1 MPEEKVVNLGGTIE
15 GFPVQQTGSF
25 NGGNGVPASSS
36 VSDIYNS
43 IGKKP
48 VGRPSISINS
58 FYTGDR
64 YESAL
69 PGTDTEEMAAQQ
81 QSSGAKWVNAIGK
94 MAGTATGSFVS
105 GTAGLVYGIG
115 KAAYDGK
122 FSSLYNN
129 EVTQSMDEM
138 SKYLEDALPNYY
150 TAKEKNADW
159 WSPDNLFTANFWADK
174 VLKNIGYSAGALA
187 GGVAWSSL
195 FKAIGLTNQL
205 VKSGKALELVT
216 ETEKAMTAVP
226 RIQQYAAMQ
235 NTLTSLGKKFLQG
248 PASSIL
254 KSSDRI
260 LTSAMGTFGEASL
273 EALQN
278 MNDFRQK
285 AIEEYKATYGEA
297 PTGAA
302 LDEINDYSEKVG
314 NFTWGF
320 NTLLLTGTNYIQ
332 LPKILGSSRK
342 NDKLLLGEIER
353 DLSKPIGSQ
362 WYTPRPGLLQKTKG
376 AAGLFF
382 SKGEAF
388 EEGAQFA
395 IQTGTEAFFN
405 RAYENKEDIS
415 SFWSNLASVFEGTMN
430 EGIEKTLDSKE
441 GLESIL
447 IGGLSGGIQQIR
459 GNVKEQGFFGTGGE
473 RAKNTDIAVSSLNK
487 TGTQQVLK
495 DQIKYSAIGI
505 NSQRLRQEGIA
516 NNDVLSEKDYERDYA
531 LSYIMPRVKYGKTD
545 SIYDE
550 VDNYIQQSTSDE
562 GFNELKSEGI
572 VSEGE
577 TRESFIKRANSVK
590 ELAKNTEKIYSQIND
605 RYSAYVDA
613 DGNRIFSDGV
623 VDRMV
628 YAASKVSDYDVRIPE
643 LNLSLL
649 TASIDTQS
657 VLEGIIENNEP
668 SVEATKAALDK
679 INSMN
684 VISEEK
690 DTLKRDLQDVIELS
704 LRRKLFIDDYEG
716 IRKNPSAYT
725 EVDKVID
732 TEEPAIV
739 KQQIT
744 PEGAKKKKTIEK
756 EVEVG
761 KEYSIKRIA
770 KVEGD
775 KLQVA
780 PKLTVLSKTLGGEYE
795 VRLPDGTTT
804 FLKPEEFKAYE
815 LTEQEIDSKDF
826 ESIVDEAIDTVL
838 RKKKYNKIAKPESNK
853 VAYVNS
859 LGNPQLLADIEKEV
873 NAKSEEFFSK
883 IAEEE
888 RLAKDAALN
897 TALNETSDLGIQT
910 RDTSSGGFEPNNKKT
925 EQEVVDSTTP
935 PVEGYSQ
942 KEPLAEHHVR
952 ANRFGANYYTFANR
966 DNFRG
971 VVVTQGNEKQL
982 GIPGLMQ
989 WLKDKGKADAAVDS
1003 SKTIAMVVMGTDPIT
1018 NERYFVGV
1026 DGKKLDKPTLDT
1038 IIYQTFPETLK
1049 WSTGESMF
1057 RDSIDE
1063 KTEIALTKDYMA
1075 WREQTL
1081 KNPTND
1087 LYKISAS
1094 FGTPQ
1099 NVIASLDE
1107 KGKPIFDR
1115 TARIPVENSGLISE
1129 TDLRTKRVVGVP
1141 TTDGAVVYGSST
1153 FNDVKGVPLLY
1164 ANNGL
1169 VRLNNRNIS
1178 KPEAELIYNAI
1189 VKLANNLFTD
1199 KNLKSNESVMLYNW
1213 LKSVIYWGTPK
1224 DPQGNRKKAGVSSV
1238 FFEDGMLLMGK
1249 EEKKFSIKPSDLKKN
1264 KTAIIEELQ
1273 TMYNNVNS
1281 TLVTGGQKGDWNKP
1295 YQEITAI
1302 TPEGIETREWKNYQS
1317 FLLSAKNPDGSA
1329 RNVPLATRIRPLKN
1343 AEDTNRKG
1351 IYFTLIDKKGN
1362 TSQEVPPVQPQKK
1375 VVIPATATEAKKT
1388 QPVKKFDL
1396 FGKENE
1402 IETKL
1407 GKFTF
1412 TVDKA
1417 KFEETNGKKGVMLPD
1432 PSSDPEYSVVLE
1444 AAIGKLSQMPKS
1456 GITEDTPNDDAIPI
1470 AENLIRSIIASEIK
1484 KQLAPASVETK
1495 PLTVNTAKQIEESIL
1510 ANQLIDNVVDRLKDV
1525 KDIVGAF
1532 DWVLGNFPA
1541 SLIAQF
1547 TQGDIAARDQLL
1559 SQVRSFIKQ
1568 AAPVST
1574 DAKADIERRRR
1585 EDKQF
1590 VKEYLLSHTA
1600 PEYIPLASL
1609 KGIKHPNQTIANG
1622 WIDRYY
1628 NAELAAL
1635 EGAKP
1640 AVSRSL
1646 QDRINQR
1653 KQTGSTKRGSDFRMM
1668 LAEDLKKLK
1677 PENWAKVE
1685 AFLKSAYPNIPVYR
1699 VKNYILAANGRRAH
1713 GMFQDGAIYLSKNA
1727 EVGTIYHEVFH
1738 AIWQALTNP
1747 NERTNI
1753 RNEFTSREGM
1763 FFDRVNLKNVKYSE
1777 ATEKQMEEKLA
1788 EELRDYFQ
1796 EGKIP
1801 QKPAKVKQSWI
1812 AKLFSDIANFFR
1824 TFFTGENAKSNTEKL
1839 FEKIGSGYFKQ
1850 ATPYDSPLSFAKQGF
1865 IDIED
1870 VVGGELADYSLDSFT
1885 GEQVHDLMQHMTY
1898 IVVRDLF
1905 EENKGLFEITK
1916 ITREEEYKKLQD
1928 ELGDLMAENIVEVN
1942 KMADEN
1948 ETTTADADIM
1958 IDHYNNLY
1966 ENIINNWDSLV
1977 EKHEEYLK
1985 SYGIEFDENDEIDF
1999 NSLEK
2004 GKDDPYGDAR
2014 KMDNMRKTNAA
2025 VKLLLASLPVVQ
2037 TDGSEKLSSIGGY
2050 TLLPMSEMFMGTIN
2064 NVHTSR
2070 SMTEMLNRVK
2080 VMANDDP
2087 KYIKLYNR
2095 LSKLKNIDEI
2105 DNAADLQ
2112 LLSAFWRS
2120 FKKQSPTVKTVYVL
2134 DNGDVQVGDANFTTA
2149 ARQVKDEFIN
2159 SIKDKVAKGS
2169 KYFKKA
2175 ENGKS
2180 YIGNADAIKDAKLDS
2195 LEAQVSF
2202 MNELGIEFDLDRLS
2216 IMPEK
2221 SQFSTAVNGIR
2232 SSIANSKSIISIGGR
2247 TLDIELRLRQLSEI
2261 KAKMDNP
2268 EFSSTYYNVNGEL
2281 TQTFIGTN
2289 AASDLYDMLSQI
2301 DNLNDLSG
2309 TQYEY
2314 LLTDSFAKNS
2324 VLLYKMFDKDSGIRI
2339 EGTEELM
2346 GTAYADGTVNQVT
2359 GKQKESSKLNYK
2371 ERLVQELNLNLAG
2384 YYLNLIPGDA
2394 AIEHMMYMGNTVDK
2408 SDILGNYKRAHTI
2421 FRGYLEDEISLA
2433 KDKNRRVAKG
2443 KKADELR
2450 FFKGILGE
2458 KLQADVLSFEGSIE
2472 EMYKEYGD
2480 DINSAID
2487 KFINSEREKL
2497 KSSLIEY
2504 NVLTME
2510 DNKFK
2515 AQGLSFGKEALSE
2528 DELNN
2533 ELAALSINYAI
2544 NNIELHKLLYSDPYQ
2559 YSEELK
2565 RIKSFLSPRQAII
2578 NSSPEMNTAFHKVWN
2593 EGFDEGDVAHTNFER
2608 DYFRGATVA
2617 DINATIDLKDYG
2629 VWEETDGGGIISLKA
2644 LRNFKIR
2651 ASEWDSDQ
2659 EKQYKYDMAWE
2670 KQDKGG
2676 KLNRRERKALAA
2688 GNPKVMR
2695 TYTPIKPIVSGN
2707 KANGRNFNDVVL
2719 DKFAL
2724 YPFSYRIL
2732 KEINP
2737 TANGIKLYD
2746 KMQAEDVDYVVFKS
2760 GRKVGAEKTFS
2771 LYDKDGNFNDEPFE
2785 TEEQKNDI
2793 NVPQTVL
2800 NIPFAIMSIQS
2811 DVPSKEEN
2819 IVTRGSQMT
2828 KLATLD
2834 FMAAGVPI
2842 DFKPEIKSFTERYNA
2857 WYDLDE
2863 AQQLK
2868 ESELYKEIKNN
2879 QDILE
2884 ALVEEGVHAL
2894 TNEFGLTK
2902 VEGGYKIDSLD
2913 KVADALKNEITKREV
2928 NDNISA
2934 ALKGYKSGAVILEA
2948 TPAYQQ
2954 IRNILYSIADR
2965 NVMSPKMSG
2974 GMKVQIPSTLLES
2987 TRKVK
2992 DGIYT
2997 SDVLG
3002 FYEKDG
3008 ERVCEIM
3015 VARWFKS
3022 DLTDDELIEQFKNS
3036 ELLKGIGFRIPT
3048 QKQNSIDSFVIKR
3061 FLPEEFGDAVVIPS
3075 ALVKKVGSDFD
3086 IDKLNVYL
3094 KNVDVNKTTGEVRL
3108 IPYQGTGEEI
3118 RNRFKKRSDYKKSL
3132 ENGYIESLQKL
3143 TSHPLNFDNLIKPN
3157 SADQMK
3163 GLSKEIV
3170 AKLGLGSFDYNVA
3183 SNMLSRRF
3191 MSRLRHAFVTG
3202 KYAIGIAAV
3211 NQTNHSLNQR
3221 APIYIDFEGRMGNL
3235 SLQDRKFLGDG
3246 KINFNEYNSIEIG
3259 GKSYPTVSMI
3269 QNAKEKNPDNISDI
3283 LGQFIDGYVDISKD
3297 TWIMELGATPNVAST
3312 WMFLIK
3318 VGVPV
3323 ESVAYFMNQPIVR
3336 EYLRELEKKGSTW
3349 LFNDRLRKN
3358 IDKKYKGSSNLKIST
3373 VPSNERLLDMIGKTF
3388 VETPGK
3394 QTLTSSQIA
3403 EQKFIL
3409 REFLKYA
3416 KMGEQLFYVTQGTN
3430 FDTASFNDPFLIFK
3444 KLYQLDKARN
3454 TVFASTVGGKTLS
3467 AADAILENSFLGKLK
3482 DGAIDVRQALSE
3494 ILLSDR
3500 KGTIRETVQNVLKTY
3515 VKMNDRD
3522 FVKTSQRVVA
3532 TLFDWATQTQK
3543 GWNSDIQD
3551 VLISKEKNVAK
3562 RVNDFIAPIKK
3573 NPAHPLYNNHIIKT
3587 LTPDFA
3593 DGEQEV
3599 NNLKFKNKPNKVY
3612 DQNQIIYAF
3621 KEIKNYLKSEGNEA
3635 LYDDLVK
3642 LSVLQSGLT
3651 QSTVS
3656 FTNLLPYDDFLNVY
3670 NDVLADLPIMSIKEF
3685 KDLNVFE
3692 RTFWNYDDVVPHME
3706 AEYRV
3711 DWMTGFT
3718 EYNTNMMFKP
3728 EVYNAMKAKELP
3740 ILLKLPISAEETNY
3754 DVIVYT
3760 YEKQIPAKQK
3770 REMRQRGD
3778 YSYVNKGLFK
3788 KVGMVDGGSG
3798 NKVFIYK
3805 AINAWGDGIFAK
3817 EFYNIAQKSVI
3828 DNGFNESDETI
3839 TDDIILSYFGTVPAI
3854 APIVDEE
3861 VTSFIEETPVTE
3873 IAPKSVIVNNDVIE
3887 EKPVDEKDIDK
3898 VTKDTL
3904 IKNNLEP
3911 NEVKV
3916 VEINGKQRVINISN
3930 VPAKVKRGYSKF
3942 YSKTSNDIYF
3952 IERYGKKIVVPGFED
3967 LNLVIDQESN
3977 FVYELSTGQY
3987 ILTNSSTQKGIKE
4000 ELETLFK
4007 EKDFRTVLTK
4017 SKKIDINDAILNI
4030 TYPTFND
4037 SFSSERQKEIVTNF
4051 ASKHKL
4057 SEEKALEYI
4066 NNAIA
4071 TKGQEVIDKLNEC
4084 Y

>member
-25 NGGNGVPASSS
+25 NGGNGVPASLS

-48 VGRPSISINS
+48 VGRPSISVNS

-226 RIQQYAAMQ
+226 RVQQYAAMQ

-248 PASSIL
+248 PTSSIL

-342 NDKLLLGEIER
+342 NDKLLLGDIER

-459 GNVKEQGFFGTGGE
+459 GNVKEQGFFGTAGE

-550 VDNYIQQSTSDE
+550 VDNYIQQSTSEE

-572 VSEGE
+572 VGEGE

-643 LNLSLL
+643 LNTSLL
-649 TASIDTQS
+649 TAGIDTQS

-716 IRKNPSAYT
+716 IRKNPSAYQ
-725 EVDKVID
+725 EVDKTID

-770 KVEGD
+770 KIEGD

-815 LTEQEIDSKDF
+815 LTEQEVDSKDF
-826 ESIVDEAIDTVL
+826 ESIVDDAIDTVL
-838 RKKKYNKIAKPESNK
+838 RKKKYNKIPKPEGNK

-897 TALNETSDLGIQT
+897 TALNETSDIGIQT
-910 RDTSSGGFEPNNKKT
+910 RDISSGGFEPNNKKT
-925 EQEVVDSTTP
+925 NQEVVDSTTP

-971 VVVTQGNEKQL
+971 VVVTQGNETQL

-989 WLKDKGKADAAVDS
+989 WLKDKGLAGAPVDP

-1081 KNPTND
+1081 ANPTND
-1087 LYKISAS
+1087 LYKIGAS

-1099 NVIASLDE
+1099 RVVASLDE
-1107 KGKPIFDR
+1107 KGKPIFDK
-1115 TARIPVENSGLISE
+1115 TATIPVESSGLVSE

-1164 ANNGL
+1164 TNNGL

-1189 VKLANNLFTD
+1189 VRLANNLFTD

-1264 KTAIIEELQ
+1264 KAAIIEELQ

-1302 TPEGIETREWKNYQS
+1302 TPEGIQTREWKNYQS

-1329 RNVPLATRIRPLKN
+1329 RNEKTIPLTTRIRPLKN

-1362 TSQEVPPVQPQKK
+1362 TSQEVPPAQPQKK
-1375 VVIPATATEAKKT
+1375 VVVPATATEAKKT

-1396 FGKENE
+1396 EGKENV

-1417 KFEETNGKKGVMLPD
+1417 KFEESNGKKGVMLPD
-1432 PSSDPEYSVVLE
+1432 PASDPEYNVILE
-1444 AAIGKLSQMPKS
+1444 TAIGKLSQMPKS

-1484 KQLAPASVETK
+1484 KQLAPAAAVE
-1495 PLTVNTAKQIEESIL
+1495 
-1510 ANQLIDNVVDRLKDV
+1510 VVTT
-1525 KDIVGAF
+1525 
-1532 DWVLGNFPA
+1532 PA
-1541 SLIAQF
+1541 PAP
-1547 TQGDIAARDQLL
+1547 
-1559 SQVRSFIKQ
+1559 Q

-1574 DAKADIERRRR
+1574 DAKADIERRRQEELIR
-1585 EDKQF
+1585 TPVADGNAF
-1590 VKEYLLSHTA
+1590 SYRDSATAKE
-1600 PEYIPLASL
+1600 
-1609 KGIKHPNQTIANG
+1609 
-1622 WIDRYY
+1622 IDAKY

-1635 EGAKP
+1635 EETKP

-1653 KQTGSTKRGSDFRMM
+1653 KQAGSTKRGSDFRMM

-1713 GMFQDGAIYLSKNA
+1713 GMFQDGAIYLSENA

-1738 AIWQALTNP
+1738 AIWQALTDP
-1747 NERTNI
+1747 KERANI
-1753 RNEFTSREGM
+1753 RNEFTSREGT
-1763 FFDRVNLKNVKYSE
+1763 FFDRTNLKNVKYSE

-1788 EELRDYFQ
+1788 EEIRDYFQ

-1812 AKLFSDIANFFR
+1812 AKLFSDIANFFK

-1870 VVGGELADYSLDSFT
+1870 VVGGELADYSLEAFT

-1916 ITREEEYKKLQD
+1916 ITKEEEYKKLQN

-1942 KMADEN
+1942 KMITEGEA
-1948 ETTTADADIM
+1948 TAVEAEAM

-1966 ENIINNWDSLV
+1966 ENIINDWDSLV
-1977 EKHEEYLK
+1977 DKHEEYLK

-2014 KMDNMRKTNAA
+2014 KIDNMRKTNAA

-2037 TDGSEKLSSIGGY
+2037 TNGSEKLSSIGGY
-2050 TLLPMSEMFMGTIN
+2050 TLLPMSEIFMGTMN

-2080 VMANDDP
+2080 AMANDDP

-2095 LSKLKNIDEI
+2095 LSKLKNIDEL

-2159 SIKDKVAKGS
+2159 SIKDKIAKGS

-2232 SSIANSKSIISIGGR
+2232 SSIANAKSIISIGGR

-2324 VLLYKMFDKDSGIRI
+2324 VLLYKMFDKESGIRI

-2346 GTAYADGTVNQVT
+2346 QTAYADGTVNQKT

-2408 SDILGNYKRAHTI
+2408 SEILGNYKRAHTI

-2458 KLQADVLSFEGSIE
+2458 KLQADVLSFEGSTE
-2472 EMYKEYGD
+2472 DLYKEYGD

-2487 KFINSEREKL
+2487 KFINSERDKL

-2504 NVLTME
+2504 SVLTME

-2617 DINATIDLKDYG
+2617 DINATIGLKDYG

-2651 ASEWDSDQ
+2651 AGEWDSDQ
-2659 EKQYKYDMAWE
+2659 EKQYRYDMAWE

-2732 KEINP
+2732 KEMNS

-2793 NVPQTVL
+2793 NLPQTVL

-2879 QDILE
+2879 QNILE

-3143 TSHPLNFDNLIKPN
+3143 TSHPLNFENLIKPN

-3259 GKSYPTVSMI
+3259 GKSYPTISMI
-3269 QNAKEKNPDNISDI
+3269 QNAKEKDPDNISDI

-3323 ESVAYFMNQPIVR
+3323 ESVAYFMNQPIIR

-3373 VPSNERLLDMIGKTF
+3373 VPSNERLFDMIGKTF

-3454 TVFASTVGGKTLS
+3454 TVFASTVGGETLS

-3500 KGTIRETVQNVLKTY
+3500 KGTIRETVQDVLKTY

-3562 RVNDFIAPIKK
+3562 KVNDFITPIKK
-3573 NPAHPLYNNHIIKT
+3573 NSAHPLYNNHIIKT

-3621 KEIKNYLKSEGNEA
+3621 KELKNYLKSEGNEA

-3642 LSVLQSGLT
+3642 LAVLQSGLT

-3670 NDVLADLPIMSIKEF
+3670 NDVLADLPIMSIKAF

-3817 EFYNIAQKSVI
+3817 EFYNIPQKSVI

-3839 TDDIILSYFGTVPAI
+3839 TDDTILSYFGVMPIMAPTVEEE
-3854 APIVDEE
+3854 EE
-3861 VTSFIEETPVTE
+3861 VADLKPVVSEREYTPEKLTRENMPTNGIFVFGSNTEGRHGLGAAKDAKNMFGAIKGQAEGLQGKSYAIVTKNLTSGIEMFGRKITKTGERSIERFEIREQLEDLMQFAENNPDKKFYVTKLGSSLAGYSVEE
-3873 IAPKSVIVNNDVIE
+3873 IKDLFEKIKDTIPNNVILPREYEVRSTQPTKEAPKAVRGISTPSGKLKLRDGKE
-3887 EKPVDEKDIDK
+3887 Y
-3898 VTKDTL
+3898 L
-3904 IKNNLEP
+3904 I
-3911 NEVKV
+3911 
-3916 VEINGKQRVINISN
+3916 S
-3930 VPAKVKRGYSKF
+3930 
-3942 YSKTSNDIYF
+3942 
-3952 IERYGKKIVVPGFED
+3952 
-3967 LNLVIDQESN
+3967 
-3977 FVYELSTGQY
+3977 
-3987 ILTNSSTQKGIKE
+3987 
-4000 ELETLFK
+4000 
-4007 EKDFRTVLTK
+4007 
-4017 SKKIDINDAILNI
+4017 DIN
-4030 TYPTFND
+4030 
-4037 SFSSERQKEIVTNF
+4037 SELLQSIGYKPSEIG
-4051 ASKHKL
+4051 KL
-4057 SEEKALEYI
+4057 LKSI
-4066 NNAIA
+4066 
-4071 TKGQEVIDKLNEC
+4071 C
-4084 Y
+4084 

>member
-43 IGKKP
+43 IGQKP

-195 FKAIGLTNQL
+195 FKTIGLTNQL

-815 LTEQEIDSKDF
+815 LTEQEVDSKDF

-838 RKKKYNKIAKPESNK
+838 RKKKYNKIAKPEGNK

-897 TALNETSDLGIQT
+897 TALNETSDIGIQT

-925 EQEVVDSTTP
+925 EQEVIDSTTP

-942 KEPLAEHHVR
+942 KEPLAEHYVR

-989 WLKDKGKADAAVDS
+989 WLKDKGKADAAVDP

-1099 NVIASLDE
+1099 RVVASLDE

-1199 KNLKSNESVMLYNW
+1199 KNLKSNESVILYNW

-1375 VVIPATATEAKKT
+1375 VVIPATATEVKKT

-1396 FGKENE
+1396 SGKENE

-1412 TVDKA
+1412 TVDEA

-1432 PSSDPEYSVVLE
+1432 PSSDPEYSLVLE
-1444 AAIGKLSQMPKS
+1444 AAIGKLSQMAKS

-1484 KQLAPASVETK
+1484 KQLAPAPQAPVKNTFDSVIDQINKSLGKKTGTGIYENSPRIIFEFDGKEPSSPSFLIEPITK
-1495 PLTVNTAKQIEESIL
+1495 EGKLYRVKTSRYNV
-1510 ANQLIDNVVDRLKDV
+1510 LIDDTFN
-1525 KDIVGAF
+1525 
-1532 DWVLGNFPA
+1532 
-1541 SLIAQF
+1541 
-1547 TQGDIAARDQLL
+1547 
-1559 SQVRSFIKQ
+1559 IKQ
-1568 AAPVST
+1568 VVSDKGKVYTVKEDELSTVDIQSPLFDQPKTTPVVT
-1574 DAKADIERRRR
+1574 DAKADIERRRQ
-1585 EDKQF
+1585 ESLNAIKQRPNETLF
-1590 VKEYLLSHTA
+1590 TAPYYKKGYNFKQLPTDSAMRTEAEEKEYY
-1600 PEYIPLASL
+1600 EIL
-1609 KGIKHPNQTIANG
+1609 KNNNALTDVSIQVKTREEAEKLIN
-1622 WIDRYY
+1622 DKYD
-1628 NAELAAL
+1628 AELAAL

-1653 KQTGSTKRGSDFRMM
+1653 KQSGSTKRGSNFRMM

-1713 GMFQDGAIYLSKNA
+1713 GMFQDGAIYLSENA

-1738 AIWQALTNP
+1738 AIWQAFTNP

-1928 ELGDLMAENIVEVN
+1928 ELGDLMADNISEIEKMIAEGEV
-1942 KMADEN
+1942 
-1948 ETTTADADIM
+1948 TSADADIM

-2421 FRGYLEDEISLA
+2421 FKGYLEDEISLA

-2458 KLQADVLSFEGSIE
+2458 KLQADVLSFEGSTE
-2472 EMYKEYGD
+2472 ELYKEYGD

-2487 KFINSEREKL
+2487 KFINSERDKL

-2793 NVPQTVL
+2793 NVAQTVI
-2800 NIPFAIMSIQS
+2800 NIPFSIMSIQS

-2884 ALVEEGVHAL
+2884 ALVEEGVYAL

-2902 VEGGYKIDSLD
+2902 VEDGYKIDSLD

-2974 GMKVQIPSTLLES
+2974 GMKVQIPSTLFES

-3061 FLPEEFGDAVVIPS
+3061 FLPQEFGDAVVIPS

-3143 TSHPLNFDNLIKPN
+3143 TSHPLNFENLIKPN

-3170 AKLGLGSFDYNVA
+3170 TKLGLGSFDYNVA

-3246 KINFNEYNSIEIG
+3246 KINFNEYNTIEIG
-3259 GKSYPTVSMI
+3259 GKSYPTISMI
-3269 QNAKEKNPDNISDI
+3269 QNAKEKDPDNISDI

-3358 IDKKYKGSSNLKIST
+3358 IEKKYKGSSNLKIST

-3562 RVNDFIAPIKK
+3562 RVNDFIVPIKK
-3573 NPAHPLYNNHIIKT
+3573 NSAHPLYNNHIIKT

-3760 YEKQIPAKQK
+3760 YEKQISAKQK

-3839 TDDIILSYFGTVPAI
+3839 TDDTILSYFGVMPIMAPTVEEEDVPAQPVSFDI
-3854 APIVDEE
+3854 LEDF
-3861 VTSFIEETPVTE
+3861 TSERKQE
-3873 IAPKSVIVNNDVIE
+3873 I
-3887 EKPVDEKDIDK
+3887 
-3898 VTKDTL
+3898 L
-3904 IKNNLEP
+3904 
-3911 NEVKV
+3911 
-3916 VEINGKQRVINISN
+3916 
-3930 VPAKVKRGYSKF
+3930 
-3942 YSKTSNDIYF
+3942 
-3952 IERYGKKIVVPGFED
+3952 
-3967 LNLVIDQESN
+3967 SN
-3977 FVYELSTGQY
+3977 FAT
-3987 ILTNSSTQKGIKE
+3987 
-4000 ELETLFK
+4000 
-4007 EKDFRTVLTK
+4007 
-4017 SKKIDINDAILNI
+4017 
-4030 TYPTFND
+4030 
-4037 SFSSERQKEIVTNF
+4037 
-4051 ASKHKL
+4051 KHKL
-4057 SEEKALEYI
+4057 TEEQAKNYI
-4066 NNAIA
+4066 NEALQKDRENTI
-4071 TKGQEVIDKLNEC
+4071 TKLKEC

>member
-25 NGGNGVPASSS
+25 NGGNGVPASLS

-43 IGKKP
+43 IGQKP

-94 MAGTATGSFVS
+94 MAGTATSSFVS

-195 FKAIGLTNQL
+195 FKTIGLTNQL

-226 RIQQYAAMQ
+226 RVQQYAAMQ

-690 DTLKRDLQDVIELS
+690 YTLKRDLQDVIELS

-756 EVEVG
+756 EVEIG

-795 VRLPDGTTT
+795 VMLPDGTTT

-815 LTEQEIDSKDF
+815 LTEQEVDSKDF
-826 ESIVDEAIDTVL
+826 ESIVDDVIDTVL
-838 RKKKYNKIAKPESNK
+838 RKKKYNKITKPEGNK

-859 LGNPQLLADIEKEV
+859 LGNLQLLADIEKEV

-888 RLAKDAALN
+888 RLAKDTAIN
-897 TALNETSDLGIQT
+897 TALNETSDIGIQT

-942 KEPLAEHHVR
+942 KEPLAEHYVR

-989 WLKDKGKADAAVDS
+989 WLKDKGKADAAVDP

-1075 WREQTL
+1075 WREKTL
-1081 KNPTND
+1081 TNPTND

-1099 NVIASLDE
+1099 NVVASLDE

-1224 DPQGNRKKAGVSSV
+1224 YPQGNRKKAGVSSV

-1375 VVIPATATEAKKT
+1375 VVIPATATEVKKT

-1444 AAIGKLSQMPKS
+1444 AAIGKLSQMAKS

-1484 KQLAPASVETK
+1484 KQLAPASIETK

-1547 TQGDIAARDQLL
+1547 TQGDIASRDQLL

-1568 AAPVST
+1568 VAPVST
-1574 DAKADIERRRR
+1574 DAKADIERRRQEELIR
-1585 EDKQF
+1585 TPVADGNAF
-1590 VKEYLLSHTA
+1590 SYRDSATAKE
-1600 PEYIPLASL
+1600 
-1609 KGIKHPNQTIANG
+1609 
-1622 WIDRYY
+1622 IDAKY
-1628 NAELAAL
+1628 NAELAGL
-1635 EGAKP
+1635 EEAKP

-1653 KQTGSTKRGSDFRMM
+1653 KQAGSTKRGSNFRMM

-1713 GMFQDGAIYLSKNA
+1713 GMFQDGAIYLSENA

-1738 AIWQALTNP
+1738 AIWQALTDP
-1747 NERTNI
+1747 NERNNI

-1812 AKLFSDIANFFR
+1812 AKLFYDMANFFR

-1928 ELGDLMAENIVEVN
+1928 ELGDLMADNISEIEKMIAEGEV
-1942 KMADEN
+1942 
-1948 ETTTADADIM
+1948 TSADADIM

-2180 YIGNADAIKDAKLDS
+2180 YIGNADAIKDAKLNS

-2289 AASDLYDMLSQI
+2289 AASNLYDMLSQI

-2309 TQYEY
+2309 TQYAY

-2458 KLQADVLSFEGSIE
+2458 KLQADVLSFEGSTE
-2472 EMYKEYGD
+2472 ELYKEYGD

-2487 KFINSEREKL
+2487 KFINSERDKL

-2578 NSSPEMNTAFHKVWN
+2578 NSSTEMNTAFHKVWN
-2593 EGFDEGDVAHTNFER
+2593 EGFDEGDVAYTNFDR

-2793 NVPQTVL
+2793 NVAQTVI
-2800 NIPFAIMSIQS
+2800 NIPFSIMSIQS

-2884 ALVEEGVHAL
+2884 ALVEEGVYAL

-2902 VEGGYKIDSLD
+2902 VEDGYKIDSLD

-2974 GMKVQIPSTLLES
+2974 GMKVQIPSTLFES

-3008 ERVCEIM
+3008 ELVCEIM

-3061 FLPEEFGDAVVIPS
+3061 FLPQEFGDAVVIPS

-3094 KNVDVNKTTGEVRL
+3094 KNVDINKTTGEVRL

-3143 TSHPLNFDNLIKPN
+3143 TSHPLNFENLIKPN

-3246 KINFNEYNSIEIG
+3246 KINFNEYNTIEIG
-3259 GKSYPTVSMI
+3259 GKSYPTISMI
-3269 QNAKEKNPDNISDI
+3269 QNAKEKDPDNISDI

-3358 IDKKYKGSSNLKIST
+3358 IEKKYKGSSNLKIST

-3454 TVFASTVGGKTLS
+3454 TVFASTVGGETLS

-3760 YEKQIPAKQK
+3760 YEKQISAKQK

-3839 TDDIILSYFGTVPAI
+3839 TDDTILSYFGAMPMM
-3854 APIVDEE
+3854 APIVEE
-3861 VTSFIEETPVTE
+3861 E
-3873 IAPKSVIVNNDVIE
+3873 
-3887 EKPVDEKDIDK
+3887 
-3898 VTKDTL
+3898 
-3904 IKNNLEP
+3904 
-3911 NEVKV
+3911 
-3916 VEINGKQRVINISN
+3916 N
-3930 VPAKVKRGYSKF
+3930 VPLQP
-3942 YSKTSNDIYF
+3942 T
-3952 IERYGKKIVVPGFED
+3952 
-3967 LNLVIDQESN
+3967 
-3977 FVYELSTGQY
+3977 
-3987 ILTNSSTQKGIKE
+3987 E
-4000 ELETLFK
+4000 E
-4007 EKDFRTVLTK
+4007 
-4017 SKKIDINDAILNI
+4017 
-4030 TYPTFND
+4030 
-4037 SFSSERQKEIVTNF
+4037 
-4051 ASKHKL
+4051 ASK
-4057 SEEKALEYI
+4057 
-4066 NNAIA
+4066 A
-4071 TKGQEVIDKLNEC
+4071 TKGISTPSGKLKLRDDKEYLISDINSELLQSIGYKPSEIGKLLKSIC
-4084 Y
+4084 